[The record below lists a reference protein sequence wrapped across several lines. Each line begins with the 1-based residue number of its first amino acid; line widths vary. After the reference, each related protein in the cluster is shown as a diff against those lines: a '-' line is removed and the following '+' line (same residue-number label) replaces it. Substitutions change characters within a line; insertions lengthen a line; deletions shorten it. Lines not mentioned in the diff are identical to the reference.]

1 MISLKIAKS
10 FLHQKYPTKMRL
22 SMEVINFQINK
33 RLPSARVYKK
43 MTTK

>member
-1 MISLKIAKS
+1 LLKIAKL
-10 FLHQKYPTKMRL
+10 FLHPKYLTKMRL
-22 SMEVINFQINK
+22 RIKVINFKINK